1 MTCGS
6 YLALKK
12 RTGQDADMSDPV
24 RDSASPLTGPHL
36 VGKMKVT
43 DGERAKRKELTRAPR
58 PRVASTLVVTCGL
71 GENLKILMGQR
82 SKRHDFMPSVY
93 VFPGGRVDRAD
104 SYAKYAG
111 DLSSRT
117 ARILETAY
125 TQRRARAVA
134 LASIRETWEETGL
147 MISAPAVANRNINN
161 KSYDDFRLAGQRPD
175 LSDLEVFGRAVTPP
189 HRHKRFDA
197 WFFVKH
203 LGARALPAISD
214 SSELLNVGWFTLEE
228 IKSLETQRAT
238 DMMLQ
243 VFERY
248 LKADRPPETI
258 FYSRAIRGEFK
269 MLQFP

>member
-1 MTCGS
+1 
-6 YLALKK
+6 
-12 RTGQDADMSDPV
+12 MSDPI
-24 RDSASPLTGPHL
+24 RDSGPHL
-36 VGKMKVT
+36 VGKMKIT
-43 DGERAKRKELTRAPR
+43 EAERAKRKDLARAPK
-58 PRVASTLVVTCGL
+58 PRVASTLVVTCRSG
-71 GENLKILMGQR
+71 GDLKILMGQR

-111 DLSSRT
+111 DLSPRS

-125 TQRRARAVA
+125 TPRRARAVA

-147 MISAPAVANRNINN
+147 MISANADANRNVSN
-161 KSYDDFRLAGQRPD
+161 KSYDDFRRAGQQPD
-175 LSDLEVFGRAVTPP
+175 LSGVEVFGRAVTPP

-203 LGARALPAISD
+203 LDARVLPAISD

-243 VFERY
+243 VLERY